1 MTGVFDL
8 AALKR
13 RLAEAPDGAGLRPI
27 GLQDV
32 HVGAG
37 ALESLPDVVASLVP
51 SGEHHGPV
59 AVLSDLTPKRYCSGE
74 LLEYATKAIAS
85 AAGVRGVFVGT
96 AGHNVHA
103 DEATIARATEDTEGA
118 SCIVAVGSGTVA
130 DIGKVLAASHHGLP
144 YVIVQ
149 TADSVNGFADDR
161 SVLLV
166 NGVKRT
172 VPSTWANVLVAD
184 TDVLV
189 DAPVE
194 MNASGFADLI
204 AMFTAPADW
213 YLANLLGMDDSYS
226 PTVVALAREQGPALL
241 QAARLIPGADSV
253 GARPD
258 CSHLD
263 LERASPWV
271 SPARPH
277 PARAWSTPSAIC
289 SRWPR
294 SKLATRQLCTASR
307 SGRAALSP
315 PLSGEGSSTRS
326 PTGASR
332 GSSVPDPVESEMAVR
347 AAFFGVDP
355 SGEMAAECWRDYEAS
370 LRVGHGR
377 LSGSRSRPQ
386 QWPLHERALR
396 HLLVG
401 RRRRSSTAL
410 RSAGAPVSFAELT
423 PSVPDEAARWAVAK
437 LQSHARAVLGSRPGE
452 LSRHL
457 ERGPRR
463 QPPPRGERPR
473 SCTVS
478 ELRCAGP
485 SRRPKRIYPGYVF
498 DLDGTVYLGDSLLP
512 HAAETIDELRG
523 RGSQGRLCDQQAAR
537 DGATTMPA
545 SSPAS
550 GCRRTRSD
558 VVTSVDALV
567 DYLEREHPG
576 AVALAVAESSAIDE
590 LDGGGLQDDRWI
602 PPQAQVVVVSFDRTF
617 DYEKLNAA
625 FQAVRYGGATHRRH
639 QPRSLLSD
647 ARGRYPR
654 LRSHAGRDR
663 GLLGRRPPR
672 PLWASRASTWRV
684 PCWAASACRPR
695 TSR

>member
-130 DIGKVLAASHHGLP
+130 DVGKVLAASHHVP

-161 SVLLV
+161 SVLLI

-194 MNASGFADLI
+194 MNASGLADLI

-241 QAARLIPGADSV
+241 QAARRIPGADSV
-253 GARPD
+253 ALGQIAATLTLSGISMGIAGTTAP
-258 CSHLD
+258 CSGMEHAVSHLLEMAAVKAGD
-263 LERASPWV
+263 EAALHGLQVGASSVVAALVWQRVLDEISNGGLER
-271 SPARPH
+271 
-277 PARAWSTPSAIC
+277 
-289 SRWPR
+289 
-294 SKLATRQLCTASR
+294 
-307 SGRAALSP
+307 LS
-315 PLSGEGSSTRS
+315 E
-326 PTGASR
+326 
-332 GSSVPDPVESEMAVR
+332 PDPVASEMAVR
-347 AAFFGVDP
+347 AAFLAVDP
-355 SGEMAAECWRDYEAS
+355 SGEMAAECWHEHEAK
-370 LRVGHGR
+370 LVRW
-377 LSGSRSRPQ
+377 SRSAERIALAAA
-386 QWPLHERALR
+386 QWPLHEEALR
-396 HLLVG
+396 HLLV
-401 RRRRSSTAL
+401 SPAEIVDAL
-410 RSAGAPVSFAELT
+410 GGAGAPVSFADLT
-423 PSVPDEAARWAVAK
+423 PSVPGEAARWAVANCN
-437 LQSHARAVLGSRPGE
+437 LMRERFSVADLASFLGIWNEE
-452 LSRHL
+452 L
-457 ERGPRR
+457 
-463 QPPPRGERPR
+463 
-473 SCTVS
+473 V
-478 ELRCAGP
+478 
-485 SRRPKRIYPGYVF
+485 
-498 DLDGTVYLGDSLLP
+498 DSLLQ
-512 HAAETIDELRG
+512 E
-523 RGSQGRLCDQQAAR
+523 
-537 DGATTMPA
+537 
-545 SSPAS
+545 
-550 GCRRTRSD
+550 
-558 VVTSVDALV
+558 
-567 DYLEREHPG
+567 
-576 AVALAVAESSAIDE
+576 
-590 LDGGGLQDDRWI
+590 
-602 PPQAQVVVVSFDRTF
+602 
-617 DYEKLNAA
+617 
-625 FQAVRYGGATHRRH
+625 
-639 QPRSLLSD
+639 
-647 ARGRYPR
+647 
-654 LRSHAGRDR
+654 
-663 GLLGRRPPR
+663 
-672 PLWASRASTWRV
+672 ASTLG
-684 PCWAASACRPR
+684 AAQ
-695 TSR
+695 